1 MLSRYQSSCE
11 EQGYSVSRREA
22 NIGLLYKKAEYPR
35 KAEKHYQLAI
45 EHKPTDTYTIW
56 AMNELAYLLINI
68 GLSISEGISL
78 IDQALETNP
87 TDMRLLASI
96 YHTKGWGLHK
106 QGNDFEA
113 LKHLKKGWDLRPF
126 YDHDHFLHIQ
136 EVEQA
141 LASQNN

>member
-1 MLSRYQSSCE
+1 M
-11 EQGYSVSRREA
+11 
-22 NIGLLYKKAEYPR
+22 I
-35 KAEKHYQLAI
+35 
-45 EHKPTDTYTIW
+45 
-56 AMNELAYLLINI
+56 
-68 GLSISEGISL
+68 L
-78 IDQALETNP
+78 IDRTLETNP

-106 QGNDFEA
+106 QDKNREA
-113 LKHLKKGWDLRPF
+113 LIHLNKAWELRKL